1 MLRALRHTPDA
12 ANVLP
17 FVRLFYGQPST
28 FLWRNDAGVVHRIV
42 QAEGGEQGDPLM
54 PVLFALGIAPALAA
68 LQAEMHPAERVR
80 AFLDDFTTSSRG
92 TSSAPSKA
100 DMTDTCQRMF
110 FPFPF
115 QSL

>member
-17 FVRLFYGQPST
+17 FVRLFLRPCSLPT
-28 FLWRNDAGVVHRIV
+28 FLWRDDAGVVHRIV

-54 PVLFALGIAPALAA
+54 PALFALRIAPALAA

-80 AFLDDFTTSSRG
+80 AFLDDVYVTSPPPRG
-92 TSSAPSKA
+92 AHLLG
-100 DMTDTCQRMF
+100 R
-110 FPFPF
+110 
-115 QSL
+115 L